1 MLTEH
6 DLTALA
12 ITLRL
17 AAVTTLILLLV
28 GTPVA
33 WWLARSRWR
42 FKFLVESVVA
52 LPLVLPPTVLG
63 FYLLIALGPNGPIG
77 GLMEALGGQP
87 LAFTFTGLVIGS
99 VIYSMPFV
107 IQPLQDAFTA
117 VGRRPMEVAATLRA
131 SPLDRFFSVAVPL
144 ARPGFLTAA
153 VLGFAH
159 TLGEFGVVLMIGGNI
174 PGSTKVISIAIYDHV
189 ESLEYIQAHWISGTL
204 LLMSFVLLMA
214 VYGFNRR
221 FRVVRP

>member
-17 AAVTTLILLLV
+17 AAVTTVILLLV

-42 FKFLVESVVA
+42 FKFLVESIVA

-63 FYLLIALGPNGPIG
+63 FYLLIALGPRGPIG

-107 IQPLQDAFTA
+107 IQPLQDAFAA

-131 SPLDRFFSVAVPL
+131 SPLDRFFSIAVPL
-144 ARPGFLTAA
+144 ARPGFLTAT

-204 LLMSFVLLMA
+204 LLLSFVLLMA